1 MSAKSKFFGRF
12 TALLG
17 VVSVGLLAHNSG
29 WTPGKAV
36 RLSAE
41 PVPASVTTP
50 LAITATVVRPAETDD
65 ADEPAQVTA
74 GSMESAGFDSTPFAI
89 HSNRLM
95 ADWHQYDQARRIVS
109 SPWTSLLSGLVDPLF
124 TETDGWHFYNPDTLG
139 GIHESVRRPA
149 SFSLAGGL
157 KFSRSF

>member
-17 VVSVGLLAHNSG
+17 VVGVGLLAHNSG
-29 WTPGKAV
+29 SAPGQAV

-41 PVPASVTTP
+41 PLPAPVTTP
-50 LAITATVVRPAETDD
+50 LAITVNVDRPAEPDV
-65 ADEPAQVTA
+65 ASEPAPVA
-74 GSMESAGFDSTPFAI
+74 VGSMEEAGFDSTPFAI

-95 ADWHQYDQARRIVS
+95 ADWHQYDQARRIAS
-109 SPWTSLLSGLVDPLF
+109 SPWTSLLSEIVDPLF
-124 TETDGWHFYNPDTLG
+124 TERDGWHFYNPDTLG
-139 GIHESVRRPA
+139 GFHESVRRTA